1 LLTNGN
7 QKLREPLLWKNGGI
21 ELGPFSNSLED
32 GLKIQV
38 AKIKRKKILVSMI
51 DDLDKKEE
59 TNALSNQEL
68 DLKHYLNERLVHLLR
83 EEEIKWYQRAKTKD
97 LLEGDD
103 NTQYFHLVANGKY
116 RKQHIF
122 KLEQEDG
129 VIVGD
134 VDLKIYITNYYK

>member
-1 LLTNGN
+1 
-7 QKLREPLLWKNGGI
+7 
-21 ELGPFSNSLED
+21 
-32 GLKIQV
+32 
-38 AKIKRKKILVSMI
+38 MI
-51 DDLDKKEE
+51 DDLDKKTE
-59 TNALSNQEL
+59 TNALSNQQL
-68 DLKHYLNERLVHLLR
+68 DLKHYLSTISSPL
-83 EEEIKWYQRAKTKD
+83 EEKKNKWYQLAKTKD